1 MAYPKS
7 KKPPN
12 TPDRHEDGD
21 APTQSPTLPS
31 SNVSLPPI
39 VVYSKGHGGLGDGVM
54 DAGNNDTGVMDTV
67 GVMDDDGVTPG
78 LPVGVLLPD
87 LDFEAVLVGVTD
99 GTAGEAVG
107 LGDEDSL
114 AASTGA
120 AEDDTVEVLL
130 EDDEGVE
137 ESLGDP
143 EADKDAAGEADS
155 LPVDDTLCIDVPDG
169 ELVPVGDQD
178 VLEVGLSDGDG
189 VPVRLLLDV
198 DVTDP
203 LSDTDPVGLSL
214 RDADGDG
221 DTDSLVL
228 PLALLLSLT
237 LPLLDGDHD
246 TLPVADG
253 VDDTHAPVPVCTRTH
268 STPTAP
274 VSTLPLT
281 LLTKLT
287 LTLAPL
293 CTTSTSKLC
302 TVSEP

>member
-12 TPDRHEDGD
+12 TPDRHEEGD

-31 SNVSLPPI
+31 SNVSLPPT
-39 VVYSKGHGGLGDGVM
+39 VVYSKGHGGLGDGVV
-54 DAGNNDTGVMDTV
+54 DAGNNDTGVTDTV

-87 LDFEAVLVGVTD
+87 LDFDADLVGVTD
-99 GTAGEAVG
+99 GTEGEAVV
-107 LGDEDSL
+107 LGEEDSL

-137 ESLGDP
+137 ESLGVP
-143 EADKDAAGEADS
+143 EADKDTAGEADS
-155 LPVDDTLCIDVPDG
+155 LPVDDTLGIDVPDG
-169 ELVPVGDQD
+169 ELVPVVDHD
-178 VLEVGLSDGDG
+178 VLDVGLSDGDG

-198 DVTDP
+198 DVADP

-214 RDADGDG
+214 RDADGDA
-221 DTDSLVL
+221 DSLVL

-293 CTTSTSKLC
+293 CTTSTSTLC